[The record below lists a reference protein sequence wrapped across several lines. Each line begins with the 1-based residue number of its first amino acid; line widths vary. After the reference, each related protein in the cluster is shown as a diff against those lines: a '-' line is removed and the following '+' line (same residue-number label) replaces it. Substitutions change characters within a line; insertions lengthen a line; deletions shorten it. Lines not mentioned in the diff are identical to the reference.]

1 MDSPLVR
8 TLTMLRLLA
17 FMVVLYL
24 GLGWLAERYVTKP
37 NSKVKGF
44 FRLLCG
50 PVTRL
55 VARVLPAPT
64 TERRL
69 LAVSMGVVAGVWVV
83 LIILTEVLRAR

>member
-1 MDSPLVR
+1 
-8 TLTMLRLLA
+8 MLRLLA
-17 FMVVLYL
+17 FMLVLYL

-37 NSKVKGF
+37 DSKVKGF

-55 VARVLPAPT
+55 VARVLPAPA

-69 LAVSMGVVAGVWVV
+69 LGVSMGVVAGVWVV